1 MFYIKGVADDLSYN
15 AKLFPDD
22 TSLFSVVN
30 DVDTSANELNNDW
43 YQINKWAFQWKMRFN
58 QDPSKE
64 AQEMIFSRKTKK
76 TYHPL
81 LRLITALS
89 RKPYIKNIY
98 LHNSWC
104 SIFSDAHLE
113 VITAKVNKTIGLL
126 LKFQK
131 KITKT
136 FITKLSQD
144 HF

>member
-76 TYHPL
+76 TYHPF
-81 LRLITALS
+81 LRF
-89 RKPYIKNIY
+89 N
-98 LHNSWC
+98 NSIV
-104 SIFSDAHLE
+104 SQTLYQKHLFAYFL
-113 VITAKVNKTIGLL
+113 VLD
-126 LKFQK
+126 F
-131 KITKT
+131 
-136 FITKLSQD
+136 F
-144 HF
+144 